1 MAATLAQIY
10 NAKVTNADLKNRV
23 TAAIWK
29 NAYNVM
35 SGASPTAAQIAWAKD
50 TIANATNMADQFMA
64 VVVGVTQVQDA
75 NFNPTDTLLQ
85 TVVDAI
91 LAKYAV

>member
-1 MAATLAQIY
+1 MATLSQIY

-29 NAYNVM
+29 NAYNIM

-50 TIANATNMADQFMA
+50 TIANAVTMSDQFMCI
-64 VVVGVTQVQDA
+64 VVGVQQVQDA